1 MCSLC
6 KAFIPNGELGLVH
19 SPQLWGK
26 QMLGGA
32 EKDIQSISCSETSR
46 AVHMGSYPLLPHNQL
61 LPQFLGSFLKGNKCF
76 GSHNSLLAATINPK
90 GKSCVMGSWEA
101 PRRPG
106 ATPEIRPLFYSCGEV
121 STWLTLTLLSLK
133 GSCHCLKLSTRQ
145 QYGQIISA
153 IYYYYNFLR
162 SSLAT
167 WPRWLETYYIV
178 QAGIKLMILQ
188 PHAQELTLFL
198 ACIIPKNSI
207 C

>member
-1 MCSLC
+1 MYSSVLVTSPNGKHQSMCSLC
-6 KAFIPNGELGLVH
+6 KAFIPNGELGLLCTPL
-19 SPQLWGK
+19 SSGESRCWE
-26 QMLGGA
+26 GA

-90 GKSCVMGSWEA
+90 WKSCVMGSWEA
-101 PRRPG
+101 PRWPG
-106 ATPEIRPLFYSCGEV
+106 AMPEIRPLFYSCGEV

-153 IYYYYNFLR
+153 IYYYYNFF
-162 SSLAT
+162 
-167 WPRWLETYYIV
+167 EI
-178 QAGIKLMILQ
+178 
-188 PHAQELTLFL
+188 
-198 ACIIPKNSI
+198 
-207 C
+207 